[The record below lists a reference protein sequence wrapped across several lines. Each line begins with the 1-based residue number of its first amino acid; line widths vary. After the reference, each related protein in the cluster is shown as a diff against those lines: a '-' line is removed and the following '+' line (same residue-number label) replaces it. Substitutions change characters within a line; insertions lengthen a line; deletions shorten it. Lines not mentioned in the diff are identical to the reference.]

1 MKKFSVIAVATLFFV
16 GPAPAFGQTTGD
28 CASDANWPKTSRQID
43 ELAQIAQCGKSFSQS
58 ECRANLALTAGG
70 AAAALGASVGA
81 SAAYRIRR
89 MPKLCGLRGFSGYD
103 FETSTKPFTVF
114 LLEQFASTAQ
124 AATCADPA
132 QEMAR
137 HVRNHF
143 GQAADE
149 IEDAVRKAGRAK
161 LAAEHPRLA
170 QIADEQINIR
180 RSVASAKPSAKARDA
195 DANRAWLEADNKRY
209 KALQDEADQLIGKLK
224 ITNEGGRITRTTVTS
239 YNNPNVAKLDSV
251 FDDLVRSRD
260 GALDPDGVE
269 RKHVVKSFVSRYPNE
284 FAKSAT
290 SLKELSVLQTEINT
304 KSVSAERLASMLDS
318 LAEKVPS
325 HQLARL
331 AYLRNELTQRFP
343 KIPGAGATSRMAREG
358 FKLLGK
364 AGGGAFALAT
374 GVAAYASD
382 RDSTRSLGDRVLT
395 DFVGASSVGCAQVDS
410 DWATVEGDGDC
421 SYRPRWNARTTDFA
435 LQPEEVQRSEL
446 KRHPKMCDVINKVH
460 ADLTSSS
467 IEVNCK
473 DGGALI
479 RDNRR
484 RFAMDVSYD
493 SNGLVRRAVV
503 TGAGRRHEEYDMRF
517 DGDQLEVV
525 RFPETSAF
533 GNAGRSVDF
542 DDPKFKTSEIRRG
555 VATSKDTPIGLL
567 ENAEEHFAMMQPQVH
582 HAQAC
587 CSGSLDSSDSR
598 CANLSKGSSGR
609 PAGGS
614 GTKR

>member
-1 MKKFSVIAVATLFFV
+1 MKLISVTSVIVIMSMM
-16 GPAPAFGQTTGD
+16 PAAASAN
-28 CASDANWPKTSRQID
+28 CASDANWSKTSRQID
-43 ELAQIAQCGKSFSQS
+43 ELAQIAQCGKTFSQS
-58 ECRANLALTAGG
+58 ECRSNLALTAGG
-70 AAAALGASVGA
+70 VAATLGASVGA

-89 MPKLCGLRGFSGYD
+89 RPKLCGIRGFSGSD

-114 LLEQFASTAQ
+114 LLEKFASTAH

-149 IEDAVRKAGRAK
+149 IEDSVRKAGRAK
-161 LAAEHPRLA
+161 LAAEHPRLT
-170 QIADEQINIR
+170 QIADEQISIQR
-180 RSVASAKPSAKARDA
+180 TIASAKPDVKARDA
-195 DANRAWLEADNKRY
+195 DSRRAWLEADNKRY
-209 KALQDEADQLIGKLK
+209 RALQDEADQLMGRLK
-224 ITNEGGRITRTTVTS
+224 ITNENGRVVRTTIPS
-239 YNNPNVAKLDSV
+239 FNNPEVAKMNAI
-251 FDDLVRSRD
+251 FDDLIRSRD
-260 GALDPDGVE
+260 GALDPNGTE

-284 FAKSAT
+284 FSKSAT

-304 KSVSAERLASMLDS
+304 KSVSPERLAAMLDS

-331 AYLRNELTQRFP
+331 AYLRTELTQRFP
-343 KIPGAGATSRMAREG
+343 KIPGAGAASRMAREG

-374 GVAAYASD
+374 GAAAYASD
-382 RDSTRSLGDRVLT
+382 RDSSRSLGDRVLT

-410 DWATVEGDGDC
+410 EWATVEGDGDC
-421 SYRPRWNARTTDFA
+421 SYRPRWNAKTTDFA
-435 LQPEEVQRSEL
+435 LQPEEVQRREL
-446 KRHPKMCDVINKVH
+446 TRHPKMCDVIAKVH
-460 ADLTSSS
+460 AELLSSS
-467 IEVNCK
+467 IEVSCK

-484 RFAMDVSYD
+484 RFSMDVSYD
-493 SNGLVRRAVV
+493 SKGLVKRAVV

-517 DGDQLEVV
+517 DGDQLELV

-555 VATSKDTPIGLL
+555 VASTKDSPTALL

-587 CSGSLDSSDSR
+587 CSGGLDSSDTR
-598 CANLSKGSSGR
+598 CANLSKGSSTGKN
-609 PAGGS
+609 PASGS
-614 GTKR
+614 GTNR